1 MSTGSQIE
9 FEKVVDKPGYSSTK
23 TGLVNG
29 DSITTVNEKS
39 HLRINVNESIFT
51 ANIGRIKGT

>member
-9 FEKVVDKPGYSSTK
+9 FEKVIDKPEDNSTM
-23 TGLVNG
+23 TELVNG

-39 HLRINVNESIFT
+39 HLGINVNEPIFT
-51 ANIGRIKGT
+51 ASIGRIKGT